1 MYRKIRGHKRR
12 WNKINKWIVEES
24 VLDVEYLK
32 QNLYWYSDIAIH
44 PWCDIS
50 LTRSQFPEPKRQ
62 TKKHILQGLENIY
75 DNWKIELEKLNQP
88 YYLKVWIYEP
98 RFSKSQVVCAIDE
111 RIEHYKNVFNQS
123 NFKSEKSDLLNILN
137 PGFKW
142 QSFFDEQPYWKSE
155 LLWPMNQ
162 YERIEDAYAD
172 RKLLKKLEK
181 GNYRNEKTDD
191 DIVFFIPKGKIWVGA
206 K

>member
-1 MYRKIRGHKRR
+1 MIYRKIRGHKRR
-12 WNKINKWIVEES
+12 WGQIDNWITRES

-32 QNLYWYSDIAIH
+32 QNLYWYSDIAVH

-50 LTRSQFPEPKRQ
+50 LTRSQFPEPKGQ
-62 TKKHILQGLENIY
+62 TKKRILQGLENVY
-75 DNWKIELEKLNQP
+75 DNWKMELEKLSQP

-123 NFKSEKSDLLNILN
+123 NFKSEESDLLNKLN

-142 QSFFDEQPYWKSE
+142 QSVKHQIAVHPFGPGQCAS
-155 LLWPMNQ
+155 
-162 YERIEDAYAD
+162 AD
-172 RKLLKKLEK
+172 
-181 GNYRNEKTDD
+181 TASSM
-191 DIVFFIPKGKIWVGA
+191 VSKI
-206 K
+206 